1 MSIGIGNIQSI
12 GNAIQKPKIT
22 ENQDVNEFGNVFKG
36 LIDNVAKSQ
45 AESSELTQKLIQGGD
60 VELHEVMIA
69 GEKAKTNL
77 QLLMEIRNKSLDMY
91 KELTRIQ
98 I

>member
-1 MSIGIGNIQSI
+1 MAIGKIESFGSLIPK
-12 GNAIQKPKIT
+12 AKLADKPGI
-22 ENQDVNEFGNVFKG
+22 NQFENVFKG
-36 LIDNVAKSQ
+36 VIENTIKAQS
-45 AESSELTQKLIQGGD
+45 ESAELTRKLIQGGN
-60 VELHEVMIA
+60 VEIHEVMIA
-69 GEKAKTNL
+69 GEKAKTSL

>member
-1 MSIGIGNIQSI
+1 MEIGNIQSLS
-12 GNAIQKPKIT
+12 GSFPKIKVAEKT
-22 ENQDVNEFGNVFKG
+22 NGDQFENMFKG
-36 LIDNVAKSQ
+36 ILDGTIKAQ
-45 AESSELTQKLIQGGD
+45 SEATGLTEQFIKGGD

-69 GEKAKTNL
+69 GEKAKTSL
-77 QLLMEIRNKSLDMY
+77 QLLMEIRNKSIDMY

>member
-1 MSIGIGNIQSI
+1 MEIGNLGSIGGLI
-12 GNAIQKPKIT
+12 PKIKIT
-22 ENQDVNEFGNVFKG
+22 DKPSVNQFENVFKG
-36 LIDNVAKSQ
+36 VIENTMKAQ
-45 AESSELTQKLIQGGD
+45 AESAELTKKLVQGGN
-60 VELHEVMIA
+60 VEIHEVMIA
-69 GEKAKTNL
+69 GQKAKTSL